1 MCKAFPT
8 VRGARGRVREERT
21 VSRYERWNAL
31 LELLAEHGKLEV
43 EEAADALDVSAATIR
58 RDLDQLARQQMLT
71 RTRGGAVAHSVSYD
85 LPLRYKTARNA
96 DAKQRIGS
104 LVAGLIA
111 PGEVVGLNGGTTTT
125 EVARALAVRPDLAE
139 HPEGGQSLTVV
150 TNALNIANELTV
162 RPQVKIVVTGG
173 VARPQSYELIGPLAA
188 QVLGELA
195 LDTAVLGVDGL
206 DTEHGAT
213 AHHEGEAAVNRLLA
227 ERARRVVVAADSSK
241 LGHRAFARIC
251 GLEAVDTLVTD
262 GQVPQELADA
272 FADAGIAVLTA

>member
-1 MCKAFPT
+1 M
-8 VRGARGRVREERT
+8 
-21 VSRYERWNAL
+21 SRYERWNAL
-31 LELLAEHGKLEV
+31 LELLAEHGRLEV
-43 EEAADALDVSAATIR
+43 EEAAEALDVSAATIR
-58 RDLDQLARQQMLT
+58 RDLDQLARQQVLT
-71 RTRGGAVAHSVSYD
+71 RTRGGAVAHGVSYD
-85 LPLRYKTARNA
+85 LPLRYKTARHA
-96 DAKQRIGS
+96 DAKQRIGA
-104 LVAGLIA
+104 LVAGLVA

-125 EVARALAVRPDLAE
+125 EVARALAVRTDLAE
-139 HPEGGQSLTVV
+139 RPESGHGLTVV
-150 TNALNIANELTV
+150 TNALNIANELAV

-195 LDTAVLGVDGL
+195 LDTAVLGVDGF
-206 DTEHGAT
+206 DAGHGAT

-262 GQVPQELADA
+262 DRVPDGLAAA
-272 FADAGIAVLTA
+272 FAEAGVTVLTA

>member
-1 MCKAFPT
+1 M
-8 VRGARGRVREERT
+8 
-21 VSRYERWNAL
+21 SRYERWNAL
-31 LELLAEHGKLEV
+31 LELLAEHGRLDV
-43 EEAADALDVSAATIR
+43 EEAAGALDVSAATIR

-96 DAKQRIGS
+96 DAKQRIGT
-104 LVAGLIA
+104 LVAGLVA

-139 HPEGGQSLTVV
+139 HPESGQSLTVV

-213 AHHEGEAAVNRLLA
+213 AHHEGEAAINRLLA

-262 GQVPQELADA
+262 SQVPDALAAA
-272 FADAGIAVLTA
+272 FTDAGVTVLTA